1 MTTPQSPAPPPP
13 VQPAPPRG
21 RTPVGAIVLIVV
33 GTLLALVSLVVVVGG
48 GALVWAHGTQ
58 RDANG
63 FYSTPT
69 ERLETTTYAITSD
82 AIDLGRAGDDTPF
95 EPGDLA
101 TLRVRAKATS
111 GEPVFV
117 GIASAQDVEKYL
129 ASSAHAQIDQIN
141 VSPFYVDYRY
151 LQGNER
157 PAPPAPRDIWVASAT
172 GTGEQTVQWEPTG
185 GQWTVVVM
193 NADGSAGVSVD
204 ASAGAKVPWLLGL
217 GIGLAV
223 GGLLGL
229 AIGAVMLVVGVVALA
244 RDQHIELGGPEPVDG
259 QPVRLGGR
267 LEEPLNRWLWLVKW
281 LLLIPHYIGL
291 VALWIAFSV
300 VTVVAF
306 FAILFTGR
314 YPRSLFEFNTG
325 VLRWTWRVGYYGYYA
340 LGTDQYPP
348 FTLSH
353 TADYPATLE
362 VAYPEQLS
370 RGLVLVKWWL
380 LAIPQYMVVAVI
392 WGGGWA
398 ATGSRAGLVASVGLV
413 GLLVFFA
420 AVALLFTGRYPDGLF
435 QFVMGLNRWGFRVV
449 AYVALLRDEYPPF
462 RLDQGPEEP
471 PVEAPPVDVPS

>member
-1 MTTPQSPAPPPP
+1 MTTPQSSAPPPP
-13 VQPAPPRG
+13 PAQPAPPRG

-33 GTLLALVSLVVVVGG
+33 GTLLALVSLVVTAGG
-48 GALVWAHGTQ
+48 GALIWAHGTQ

-95 EPGDLA
+95 EPGHLA
-101 TLRVRAKATS
+101 TLRVRAEAT
-111 GEPVFV
+111 GGGPVFV
-117 GIASAQDVEKYL
+117 GIASQQDVEAYL
-129 ASSAHAQIDQIN
+129 GSTAHAQIDQIHLD
-141 VSPFYVDYRY
+141 PFYVDYRY

-157 PAPPAPRDIWVASAT
+157 PAAPAQRDIWVASAT
-172 GTGEQTVQWEPTG
+172 GAGEQTVEWEPTS

-193 NADGSAGVSVD
+193 NADGAAGVSVD

-217 GIGLAV
+217 GIGLVA

-229 AIGAVMLVVGVVALA
+229 AIGGVMLVVGVVALA
-244 RDQHIELGGPEPVDG
+244 RNQQIELGGPELVGG

-281 LLLIPHYIGL
+281 ILLIPHYIVL
-291 VALWIAFSV
+291 LALWIAFSV
-300 VTVVAF
+300 VTFVAF

-325 VLRWTWRVGYYGYYA
+325 VLRWSWRVLYYGYSA

-348 FTLSH
+348 FSLGH
-353 TADYPATLE
+353 APGYPATLE

-380 LAIPQYMVVAVI
+380 LAIPQYMVLAVI

-398 ATGSRAGLVASVGLV
+398 ATGSRAGFVASVGLV
-413 GLLVFFA
+413 GLLVLFA
-420 AVALLFTGRYPDGLF
+420 AIALLFTGRYPDGIF

-449 AYVALLRDEYPPF
+449 AYVTLLRDEYPPF
-462 RLDQGPEEP
+462 RLDQGAEEP
-471 PVEAPPVDVPS
+471 PPVDAPS